1 MLELRNKLVTF
12 LLPINACK
20 NNSSFSWII
29 TFSKQPS
36 TAWVVDKDKW
46 YCSDAIRHP
55 NICKWT
61 ISFYLTC
68 KVSQIISI
76 KVYICCIHWNW
87 VWRFVMKSKSKKD
100 IKPSPP
106 YFKWVRHCLLKA
118 ESSCNPFSLSVNVH
132 KAVLDLF
139 AVLMWAC
146 LLNWVLPHP
155 AFPVFTI

>member
-1 MLELRNKLVTF
+1 M
-12 LLPINACK
+12 PAK

-46 YCSDAIRHP
+46 DGSDAIRHSKIVDK
-55 NICKWT
+55 NRWIL
-61 ISFYLTC
+61 SFYLTC
-68 KVSQIISI
+68 EVTQIISI

-87 VWRFVMKSKSKKD
+87 MRCFVVKSKNKRTLLN
-100 IKPSPP
+100 PP
-106 YFKWVRHCLLKA
+106 TFCHFKWVRHCLLSA
-118 ESSCNPFSLSVNVH
+118 ESSCNPFSPLCISVH
-132 KAVLDLF
+132 KAVRDLF

-155 AFPVFTI
+155 KFPVFTF